1 MALTEEQLSLQ
12 LAILTGKIEDN
23 TSMTYSGIVSR
34 NKGLNPNY
42 FSGNYTAI
50 VNALN
55 SMYKNMVD
63 VSNNSETTVNSVVEK
78 LGSNDSEDA
87 IVAWTELKNKI
98 QEINSTYS
106 TMTQAMLAILS
117 GNAVAQMF
125 NVTTADKGK
134 VLTIDTD
141 EEGKVVVNTI
151 SATAAGAVTV
161 ETIDY
166 VNENYTDLTNVK
178 LAIDY
183 LLANNTTTIKW
194 NDIEGKPNVPDTL
207 NLTETELEL
216 KSGDSVISTVTMV
229 DSIDITEI
237 VDSLI

>member
-12 LAILTGKIEDN
+12 LAILTSKTADN
-23 TSMTYSGIVSR
+23 ADMTYSGIVSR

-63 VSNNSETTVNSVVEK
+63 VSDNSKATVKTVSDK
-78 LGSNDSEDA
+78 LGSEDSEESIA
-87 IVAWTELKNKI
+87 AWTELKNKI
-98 QEINSTYS
+98 QEINSTY
-106 TMTQAMLAILS
+106 TTITQGMLGILT
-117 GNAVAQMF
+117 GNAIAQMF

-141 EEGKVVVNTI
+141 EEGKVIVKTI
-151 SATAAGAVTV
+151 SATSAGAVTV
-161 ETIDY
+161 ETLEY
-166 VNENYTDLTNVK
+166 VNENYTELTNVK

>member
-12 LAILTGKIEDN
+12 LAILTSKTADN
-23 TSMTYSGIVSR
+23 ADMTYSGIVSR

-63 VSNNSETTVNSVVEK
+63 VSDNSKATVKTVSDK
-78 LGSNDSEDA
+78 LGSEDSEESIA
-87 IVAWTELKNKI
+87 AWTELKNKI
-98 QEINSTYS
+98 QEINSTY
-106 TMTQAMLAILS
+106 TTITQGMLGILT
-117 GNAVAQMF
+117 GNAIAQMF

-141 EEGKVVVNTI
+141 EEGKVIVKTI
-151 SATAAGAVTV
+151 SATSAGAVTV
-161 ETIDY
+161 ETLEY
-166 VNENYTDLTNVK
+166 VNENYTELTNVK

-183 LLANNTTTIKW
+183 LK
-194 NDIEGKPNVPDTL
+194 
-207 NLTETELEL
+207 
-216 KSGDSVISTVTMV
+216 
-229 DSIDITEI
+229 IDINE
-237 VDSLI
+237 